1 MVHTL
6 FTNTSETQDRSA
18 RMRFGAV
25 SLALHALV
33 LGLIALAL
41 RHRTGW
47 IAPYKLPGSP
57 HGTNFVV
64 AYLPDRAPEQSAA
77 AKKAE
82 LKPKD
87 DPLTPVLA
95 KRVAKAAAPAA
106 ANTLA
111 SPNPNAT
118 TGADALGS
126 GNITIA
132 LTSYFPPPHPDLSPL
147 PPGTRGDVILMATI
161 GTDGKI
167 SDLKLV
173 SGLGHGVDEA
183 VIATVEQWVFH
194 PALQDG
200 HPVASQQELHFHY
213 ARG

>member
-1 MVHTL
+1 MPTSRQATRSVLQSSDPAHRAVAASILVHL
-6 FTNTSETQDRSA
+6 VA
-18 RMRFGAV
+18 IGLVAI
-25 SLALHALV
+25 ALH
-33 LGLIALAL
+33 
-41 RHRTGW
+41 HRPAW
-47 IAPYKLPGSP
+47 VAPYKLPGSP

-82 LKPKD
+82 LKPREN
-87 DPLTPVLA
+87 PLTPALP

-106 ANTLA
+106 ANTQS

-118 TGADALGS
+118 SGADALGS

-173 SGLGHGVDEA
+173 SGLGYGVDET
-183 VIATVEQWVFH
+183 VIATVQQWVFH

-200 HPVASQQELHFHY
+200 RPVASQQELHFHY